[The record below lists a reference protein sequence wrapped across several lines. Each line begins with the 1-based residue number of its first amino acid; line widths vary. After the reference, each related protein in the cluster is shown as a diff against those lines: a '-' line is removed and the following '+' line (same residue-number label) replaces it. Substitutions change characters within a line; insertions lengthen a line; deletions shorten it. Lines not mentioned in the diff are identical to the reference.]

1 MVDSLSTEMFEKR
14 MKTHGGSMAETVRSP
29 RIARLSW
36 GRLEVEGH
44 GPFKDAKLFPGG
56 AEEWDWGE
64 TGTSH
69 TLGIQPADVD
79 DLLSRGATVV
89 VLSLGMK
96 ERLQVSLEALD
107 LLKARGVAAHVLPT
121 VEAVQAY
128 NDLAEKEKV
137 GGLFHSTC

>member
-1 MVDSLSTEMFEKR
+1 MSEN
-14 MKTHGGSMAETVRSP
+14 VRSP

-36 GRLEVEGH
+36 GLLEVEGH

-64 TGTSH
+64 TGTRH
-69 TLGIQPADVD
+69 TPGIQPADVE

-89 VLSLGMK
+89 VLSLGMR
-96 ERLQVSLEALD
+96 ERLQVCPETLD
-107 LLKARGVAAHVLPT
+107 LLKARGIPAQVLPT
-121 VEAVQAY
+121 AEAVQVY